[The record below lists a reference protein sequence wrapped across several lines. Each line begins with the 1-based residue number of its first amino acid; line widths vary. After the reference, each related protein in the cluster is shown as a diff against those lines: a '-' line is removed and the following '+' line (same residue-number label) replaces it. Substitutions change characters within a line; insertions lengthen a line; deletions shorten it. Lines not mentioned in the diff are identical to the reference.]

1 MKHNMGVKMGKKRFT
16 LIELL
21 VVIAIIAILAA
32 ILLPAL
38 QAARQRAH
46 QSTCTNNLKNLGS
59 MGSMYLNDN
68 RSLWPCTNSTA
79 NNENAECR
87 NFMWPTCLIYGKYL
101 SDFRIARD
109 GKKLQ
114 NRWYNSKHAYPDYP
128 LLRCP
133 NILFSEKVFDLTS
146 FAQPQAY
153 ASVSSQDGAASTGIN
168 HVMSFSGSSL
178 NEVYKNSTTISTT
191 ETSTPSSRI
200 WLADAS
206 YTESGYPYYP
216 RPSFSTWKSV
226 TVGNLDT
233 GSLLTDSH
241 LGKLNLLAQDG
252 HAVLISIDD
261 LRNYYGVFVFGNTK
275 VISKRVI
282 GYRDYQTNMSYKVQ

>member
-1 MKHNMGVKMGKKRFT
+1 MSKKRFT

-38 QAARQRAH
+38 QSARQRAH
-46 QSTCTNNLKNLGS
+46 RSTCTSNLKNLGS
-59 MGSMYLNDN
+59 LGAMYLNDN
-68 RSLWPCTNSTA
+68 RSLWPCANSTA
-79 NNENAECR
+79 NNADNTACP
-87 NFMWPTCLIYGKYL
+87 NFMWPTCLIYGKYI
-101 SDFRIARD
+101 SDYRVAR
-109 GKKLQ
+109 GTSKLK
-114 NRWYNSKHAYPDYP
+114 NRWYQNQQCYPDNQ
-128 LLRCP
+128 LMRCP
-133 NILFSEKVFDLTS
+133 NIQFSEKVFNLTS

-153 ASVSSQDGAASTGIN
+153 ASVSAQDGTASTAIN
-168 HVMSFSGSSL
+168 HVVSFNGSSL
-178 NEVYKNSTTISTT
+178 SEVYKNSTTISTT
-191 ETSTPSSRI
+191 ETSSPSNRI

-241 LGKLNLLAQDG
+241 LGRLNLMTHDG
-252 HAVLISIDD
+252 HVALISVDD
-261 LRNYYGVFVFGNTK
+261 LRNYYGVFVFDNSR
-275 VISKRVI
+275 VISKKVI
-282 GYRDYQTNMSYKVQ
+282 GYRDYQTNMSYKIQ